1 MVTVSIAMRRRVPN
15 HFDAGYAKLSVDI
28 LNEYFDSYF
37 PRAAQVGAQLRAAVP
52 AAGGGGG
59 DNYNN
64 QGGGGFQ
71 SAPSPQAA
79 PQTGGSFDPVDDDIP
94 F

>member
-1 MVTVSIAMRRRVPN
+1 MQM
-15 HFDAGYAKLSVDI
+15 L
-28 LNEYFDSYF
+28 DS
-37 PRAAQVGAQLRAAVP
+37 RG
-52 AAGGGGG
+52 AGGGGG
-59 DNYNN
+59 DSYNN
-64 QGGGGFQ
+64 QGGGGGFQ